1 MSTSENVI
9 KVICVIVAIVI
20 LVRWYSTITRILPAQ
35 TSHGTYIAQ
44 TIERVATDKS
54 GIDTIK
60 FVVFKKGV
68 VGNDEYLL
76 AEIPSGEKT
85 FYLSRAGTTW
95 FLIGKQD
102 NKHYYVVSL

>member
-35 TSHGTYIAQ
+35 TSQGTYIAQ
-44 TIERVATDKS
+44 TIVREASDKP
-54 GIDTIK
+54 GIDAIK

-76 AEIPSGEKT
+76 AEIPAGEKT